1 MENLVKKPLI
11 DGRTLL
17 VDDLSEEV
25 DQSFM
30 DMYSNNPLEK
40 TLAAPESDIFGI
52 YDRAVEYNRLM
63 DATEEIMK
71 VDVNE
76 EIKIPSNVDR
86 CFRHSNH
93 HSHDSDSWISKK
105 VPNVELKQ
113 LPAGLKYAFL
123 YDNSFPVIVN
133 AD

>member
-76 EIKIPSNVDR
+76 ENKIPSNVDR
-86 CFRHSNH
+86 CFRHSDH
-93 HSHDSDSWISKK
+93 HSHSSDS
-105 VPNVELKQ
+105 
-113 LPAGLKYAFL
+113 
-123 YDNSFPVIVN
+123 
-133 AD
+133 